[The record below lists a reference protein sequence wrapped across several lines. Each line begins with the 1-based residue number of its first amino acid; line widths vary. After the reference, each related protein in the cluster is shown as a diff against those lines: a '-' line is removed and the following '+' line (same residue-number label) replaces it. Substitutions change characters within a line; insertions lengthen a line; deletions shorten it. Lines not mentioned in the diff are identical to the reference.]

1 MREERGKV
9 IGNQVI
15 SEPMDLWGSITGNVT
30 VVKGGKMYVRGAIV
44 GHLVVED
51 GGRVHVYGNVS
62 GNLSVAQ
69 GAKVILSGIVGG
81 DAANNG
87 GRLYVDNLGK
97 VNGKLIKN
105 GGDTVVDPK
114 AQVPRQ
120 EDLKAK
126 A

>member
-15 SEPMDLWGSITGNVT
+15 SEAIDLWGSITGNVT
-30 VVKGGKMYVRGAIV
+30 VVAGGKMYVRGAIV
-44 GHLVVED
+44 GHLVVEK
-51 GGRVHVYGNVS
+51 GGRVHVYGNIS

-69 GAKVILSGIVGG
+69 GAKVILSGTVGG

-87 GRLYVDNLGK
+87 GRLYIDNLGK
-97 VNGKLIKN
+97 VVGKLVKN

-114 AQVPRQ
+114 AQVKQ
-120 EDLKAK
+120 EG
-126 A
+126 